1 MWHQRSRNMWIT
13 DGDRNTNFF
22 HQKAFNCKQQNV
34 IHGLS
39 DLGGDW
45 QDDDQVV
52 EGIILDYFT
61 SSFSSNDT
69 TDMAVLL
76 NVVQL
81 VVTEAINDYLTCEFS
96 LDEVHR
102 ALKQML
108 PKKSPGL
115 DGMSP
120 LFYQHFWSLTSECIT
135 RTVLDFLN
143 LGIIPPK
150 FNETHIVLI
159 PKIKKPTKITQYRP
173 ISLSNVISR
182 LTSKVLANCLKRI
195 LLSIISENLSAFMS
209 DRLITDNVLMAFETM
224 HYLNKKRSGCVGA
237 LKLDM
242 SKTFDCVE

>member
-34 IHGLS
+34 IHGFS

-108 PKKSPGL
+108 PKKSPGPN
-115 DGMSP
+115 GMSP

-159 PKIKKPTKITQYRP
+159 PKIKKPHK
-173 ISLSNVISR
+173 
-182 LTSKVLANCLKRI
+182 
-195 LLSIISENLSAFMS
+195 
-209 DRLITDNVLMAFETM
+209 DNTI
-224 HYLNKKRSGCVGA
+224 
-237 LKLDM
+237 
-242 SKTFDCVE
+242 